1 MYYPYN
7 HLKTN
12 CGGYTYNPN
21 SRNSVNVFNQH
32 QMMYPTGENL
42 TQGYYSQIQDY
53 GKQPFVFNIN
63 EATKNN
69 NTFRSAVWT
78 GDHLQVTLMSIN
90 PGEDIG
96 LEMHP
101 DVDQFYVLNKV
112 KALRKW
118 ETAKIT

>member
-1 MYYPYN
+1 MYYSYN
-7 HLKTN
+7 QLN
-12 CGGYTYNPN
+12 PNSGGYIYNPN
-21 SRNSVNVFNQH
+21 SRNSVNVLNQH
-32 QMMYPTGENL
+32 QMMYPTGYNL
-42 TQGYYSQIQDY
+42 TQEYYSQVQDH

-63 EATKNN
+63 EATKYN

-101 DVDQFYVLNKV
+101 DVD
-112 KALRKW
+112 
-118 ETAKIT
+118 